1 MAIQNKTFNN
11 AIDTLKQLGVE
22 HQQITTTTTGDIW
35 KIDMDNQTLF
45 PLLHINP
52 VNVTT
57 GQSTLT
63 YNFQLFVMDAVT
75 EKGNWTEE
83 NLQSADY
90 LSNEQE
96 VMSSCLQICV
106 DIIGMFRHS
115 KWQTATTSLPAYPD
129 PLVTDIDDPV
139 YFTDGEYNLEPF
151 QERFDNLLTGWVF
164 SIGIEVQNDFQTC
177 TIPVVDNPIG
187 K

>member
-1 MAIQNKTFNN
+1 MIYNKTYNN
-11 AIDTLKQLGVE
+11 AIDTLKELGE
-22 HQQITTTTTGDIW
+22 QHYQIETTTTGDIW
-35 KIDMDNQTLF
+35 KIDMNETLF
-45 PLLHINP
+45 PLFHINP
-52 VNVTT
+52 VNVST
-57 GQSTLT
+57 GQSELT

-75 EKGNWTEE
+75 EKENWTEA
-83 NLQSADY
+83 NFQSADY

-115 KWQTATTSLPAYPD
+115 KWQSAISDGTQ
-129 PLVTDIDDPV
+129 DIDDPV
-139 YFTDGEYNLEPF
+139 YFTDGEYTLEPF

-164 SIGIEVQNDFQTC
+164 TIGIVVQNDFQTC
-177 TIPVVDNPIG
+177 TIPVANEPIG

>member
-1 MAIQNKTFNN
+1 MINNKSFNN
-11 AIDTLKQLGVE
+11 AIDTLKSLGE
-22 HQQITTTTTGDIW
+22 QHHQISTTTTGDIW
-35 KIDMDNQTLF
+35 KIDMNNTLF
-45 PLLHINP
+45 PLFHINA

-57 GQSTLT
+57 GQSSLV

-75 EKGNWTEE
+75 DKENWTEA
-83 NLQSADY
+83 NFQSADY

-96 VMSSCLQICV
+96 VASSCLQVCV

-115 KWQTATTSLPAYPD
+115 KWQGAGEL
-129 PLVTDIDDPV
+129 DINDPV
-139 YFTDGEYNLEPF
+139 YFTDGEYTLEPF

-164 SIGIEVQNDFQTC
+164 QVGIVVQNDFQTC
-177 TIPVVDNPIG
+177 DIPVANNPIG

>member
-1 MAIQNKTFNN
+1 MIANKTYNN

-22 HQQITTTTTGDIW
+22 HEQIKTTTTGDIY
-35 KIDMDNQTLF
+35 KIDLSNETLF
-45 PLLHINP
+45 PLFHINP

-57 GQSTLT
+57 GQSELT

-75 EKGNWTEE
+75 EKENWTEA
-83 NLQSADY
+83 NFQSADY

-96 VMSSCLQICV
+96 VASSCLQVCV

-115 KWQTATTSLPAYPD
+115 KWQSANAD
-129 PLVTDIDDPV
+129 VTQDINAPV
-139 YFTDGEYNLEPF
+139 YFTEGEYNLEPF

-164 SIGIEVQNDFQTC
+164 SIGIVVQNDFETC
-177 TIPVVDNPIG
+177 VIPVANNPIG